1 MLIRVRSMGERI
13 VLQST
18 CPSTPPTAKQR
29 RALRRP
35 SLKCLHRRLTKRSRR
50 TMTSKEPV
58 YLPCGN
64 ELSQGDIVNEVP
76 WGLVH
81 SPLTVCR
88 PSNAKAQKG
97 PARYA
102 EAAGLSDGFR
112 RSKDKKECIH
122 AKAGLGLGIVLW
134 HSCEIDDFLRRRQPQ
149 KAFVGVA
156 PIFSMAERVPEDQ
169 HREAIRRRDRS
180 AFFPL
185 EPLEVDGFQF
195 GEAYVD
201 FRLIWSVKQSTLT
214 TRLATLGETV
224 RHSLYDHL
232 ILFLTRRARRDQ
244 DS

>member
-1 MLIRVRSMGERI
+1 
-13 VLQST
+13 
-18 CPSTPPTAKQR
+18 
-29 RALRRP
+29 
-35 SLKCLHRRLTKRSRR
+35 
-50 TMTSKEPV
+50 MTSKEPV
-58 YLPCGN
+58 YLPCGSD
-64 ELSQGDIVNEVP
+64 LSQGDIVSAVP

-102 EAAGLSDGFR
+102 EAAGLSDAFR
-112 RSKDKKECIH
+112 RSKDEKEYIH
-122 AKAGLGLGIVLW
+122 AKAGQGFGIVLW
-134 HSCEIDDFLRRRQPQ
+134 HDCEIDDFGRRRQPQ

-156 PIFSMAERVPEDQ
+156 PVFSMADRVPQDQ
-169 HREAIRRRDRS
+169 HREAIRNRRRS
-180 AFFPL
+180 ALFPL
-185 EPLEVDGFQF
+185 EPLEIDDFRF

-232 ILFLTRRARRDQ
+232 ILFLTRRARLVQ